1 MMVEKNTHISDENV
15 FHTKRLWRLGGGC
28 LFAHTIFNKS
38 DFDKIKLI
46 KHAENITQVI
56 THGPELARLLCK

>member
-1 MMVEKNTHISDENV
+1 MKMYFILKDCED
-15 FHTKRLWRLGGGC
+15 WGGGC